1 MKDIGVSWWRVTP
14 EYGQPLEC
22 SLLASSWS
30 TDYLHLDP
38 SQWHSLPYHLGSGL
52 YFIHSSLNHY
62 AIFPLILNLFFF
74 FFQGPIQPGYFNFHT
89 ISWNSCKYNFSILL
103 HLLEKYFNF
112 LWWFQY
118 RLFLQVMDEERTI
131 NCAQLWSLAI
141 PIQHFFHL
149 SWCVVL
155 ASETLPEKSVSMAQ
169 PGFGIHVV
177 PSTQSFLARMGHSW
191 SVAVVR

>member
-1 MKDIGVSWWRVTP
+1 MVEGHPWIWPASWVFSACQLMVHW
-14 EYGQPLEC
+14 L
-22 SLLASSWS
+22 
-30 TDYLHLDP
+30 P
-38 SQWHSLPYHLGSGL
+38 SLGSQPVTLPTLPLGKWTL
-52 YFIHSSLNHY
+52 FHPLFLEPLCH
-62 AIFPLILNLFFF
+62 FPTYSESFFF